1 MAGNLDSVFF
11 TKYNEFCDEL
21 KEAFPER
28 RDKITFAKT
37 LRNEVKLA
45 RFKSEVLPTAGDPN
59 RDPEK
64 CPGTVLPG
72 VTIPE
77 SIWTDLSVGTQKA
90 IQKYLTLLSVC
101 CMAGSSTFDAKFAE
115 EMLKNLKDKL
125 DTVDFKSFSEKI
137 MGMFTSGG
145 LPKMPDRLLKGQLA
159 KLAEELVKEFTPED
173 FGLDPAEMAAAG
185 ENPMR
190 AFEMLSRIYT
200 DKPEIMQNAMKKIAK
215 RLQEKVQRGE
225 LRPQEMAKEAEELMK
240 EFTENPEMVGLMETF
255 RGMFSFQDTDTARS
269 VGRDGE
275 NRLSIIQARLRKK
288 LEEKKNQRKGGG
300 K

>member
-28 RDKITFAKT
+28 GDKISFAKT
-37 LRNEVKLA
+37 LRNEVKLSK
-45 RFKSEVLPTAGDPN
+45 FKAEVLPTAGNPG

-72 VTIPE
+72 VTIPDT
-77 SIWTDLSVGTQKA
+77 IWTDMSLTTQKA
-90 IQKYLTLLSVC
+90 INQYLTLLCFC
-101 CMAGSSTFDAKFAE
+101 CQVGSGTFDSKWAE
-115 EMLKNLKDKL
+115 EMLNGWKDKL
-125 DTVDFKSFSEKI
+125 DGVDFKSFSEKV

-145 LPKMPDRLLKGQLA
+145 LPKMPERLLKGQLA
-159 KLAEELVKEFTPED
+159 KLAEELVKEFSPED
-173 FGLDPAEMAAAG
+173 FGMSPAEMAAAG
-185 ENPMR
+185 DSPTR
-190 AFEMLSRIYT
+190 AFELLSKIYT
-200 DKPEIMQNAMKKIAK
+200 ERPEIMQNAMKKIAK

-255 RGMFSFQDTDTARS
+255 RGMFGFEDKEAARA

-275 NRLSIIQARLRKK
+275 NRLSVVQARLRKK
-288 LEEKKNQRKGGG
+288 LEEKKKQRGG

>member
-37 LRNEVKLA
+37 LTNESKLA
-45 RFKSEVLPTAGDPN
+45 RFKAEVLPTAGTPG

-72 VTIPE
+72 VTIPDA
-77 SIWTDLSVGTQKA
+77 IWADMSLTSQKA
-90 IQKYLTLLSVC
+90 IQQYLTLLCFC
-101 CMAGSSTFDAKFAE
+101 CQAGSGTFDSAWAE
-115 EMLKNLKDKL
+115 EMLKGWKDKL
-125 DTVDFKSFSEKI
+125 NNVDFKSFSEKV
-137 MGMFTSGG
+137 MGIFSSGG
-145 LPKMPDRLLKGQLA
+145 LPKMPERLLKGQLA

-173 FGLDPAEMAAAG
+173 FGMSPEEMAAAG
-185 ENPMR
+185 DSPTR
-190 AFEMLSRIYT
+190 AFELLSKIYT
-200 DKPEIMQNAMKKIAK
+200 ERPEIMQNAMKRIAK

-240 EFTENPEMVGLMETF
+240 EFTENPQMVELMESF
-255 RGMFSFQDTDTARS
+255 RGMFGFEDREAARS

-275 NRLSIIQARLRKK
+275 NRLSIVQARLRKK
-288 LEEKKNQRKGGG
+288 LEEKKKKRGG